1 MKELLELAKDFGT
14 SRPIFKLTNH
24 YSKDRISI
32 QVCEEHKYSPEK
44 EEGNILSEL
53 VCTEYEERFS
63 MSDKQFQ
70 VDPSHVAHRAMRVI
84 KDAMTDF
91 LDKNLEMR
99 NPRQSKVYRWYYRS
113 LPNDNDFN
121 DILVMVY
128 KYMRTFCDADM
139 KASNIEHIKNTVA
152 LMEAI
157 MEKYNGR

>member
-1 MKELLELAKDFGT
+1 MKQLLELTREFGV
-14 SRPIFKLTNH
+14 SRPIFKLTNDD
-24 YSKDRISI
+24 SRDGIRARIS
-32 QVCEEHKYSPEK
+32 EEHKYRPTP

-53 VCTEYEERFS
+53 VCAEYEENFF

-157 MEKYNGR
+157 MEKYNG